1 MRIEVQFLFFY
12 SKMKI
17 NIIKIFCVIVFL
29 LITACSEDEN
39 VIAEFGDEKIT
50 LDEFKIAYL
59 DVIKKPDVYDSKKL
73 REEFL
78 DELINTRILAN
89 EANRQKF
96 QIGEKLQLRIDAYI
110 NKTLRTAHFDSIIRP
125 KFSIEESNIEEAY
138 LYTQEERNISHLFFT
153 SSKQADE
160 FHSRLKQGES
170 FSNLAQEI
178 FGESELGKSGGE
190 LGWVKWDQF
199 EYDLAMTAFREP
211 LDTFSIPVKSQF
223 GYHII
228 KVNDFKKN
236 PLITRQQYE
245 DRKNKAKYMLE
256 FKLGEK
262 YAFDYVE
269 KMLKNAE
276 VKIIPEVIMFVE
288 ERIEK
293 NLTREPNKFDE
304 MSEIQLNENEIA
316 RLEESIWD
324 RRNDVIS
331 IINGRE
337 ITVGELIGALAY
349 VPYQVLQSSFKEAFN
364 YTVRDFLITE
374 EAQELGLQN
383 NKQVKLK
390 AKMYEEYLTQ
400 LEFRRK
406 LISRVEVEDS
416 EIIEYYQ
423 LNKAKFKKT
432 LYEECVPVINKIL
445 LRQKRRNKIPE
456 IIDSLSSDLTIEK
469 KTEVLHSYYDSII
482 KNRL

>member
-1 MRIEVQFLFFY
+1 
-12 SKMKI
+12 MKI

-199 EYDLAMTAFREP
+199 EYDLAMTAF
-211 LDTFSIPVKSQF
+211 
-223 GYHII
+223 
-228 KVNDFKKN
+228 
-236 PLITRQQYE
+236 
-245 DRKNKAKYMLE
+245 
-256 FKLGEK
+256 
-262 YAFDYVE
+262 
-269 KMLKNAE
+269 
-276 VKIIPEVIMFVE
+276 
-288 ERIEK
+288 
-293 NLTREPNKFDE
+293 
-304 MSEIQLNENEIA
+304 
-316 RLEESIWD
+316 
-324 RRNDVIS
+324 
-331 IINGRE
+331 
-337 ITVGELIGALAY
+337 
-349 VPYQVLQSSFKEAFN
+349 
-364 YTVRDFLITE
+364 
-374 EAQELGLQN
+374 
-383 NKQVKLK
+383 
-390 AKMYEEYLTQ
+390 
-400 LEFRRK
+400 
-406 LISRVEVEDS
+406 
-416 EIIEYYQ
+416 
-423 LNKAKFKKT
+423 
-432 LYEECVPVINKIL
+432 
-445 LRQKRRNKIPE
+445 
-456 IIDSLSSDLTIEK
+456 
-469 KTEVLHSYYDSII
+469 
-482 KNRL
+482 